1 MTTRLQS
8 LLHHSARAIEP
19 ADVFAA
25 FRRIARQRWGSVV
38 PYEPVRY
45 GRGVLTVRCSS
56 PLWRTELLYSTDW
69 VKETL
74 LHDLPVLTLNRVTV
88 LL

>member
-8 LLHHSARAIEP
+8 LLHRSARAIEP
-19 ADVFAA
+19 ADIFAA
-25 FRRIARQRWGSVV
+25 FRRIARQQWGSVV

-56 PLWRTELLYSTDW
+56 PLWRTELLYNTEW
-69 VKETL
+69 MVGAL
-74 LHDLPVLTLNRVTV
+74 LRDLPLLTLHRVTV